1 MTEFR
6 NIEEQI
12 SAYLDNQMSEADR
25 EAFEA
30 EMVGNPELVAR
41 IERWSA
47 TDQLFASSIPTPS
60 DAHLDALLAASSAA
74 NTSRWPGLRIA
85 AMLAVF
91 AFGGVG
97 GYGLSQFTTNPQT
110 TIIVQA
116 TMGATNSHR
125 VFAAE
130 KRHAVEVTADETE
143 HLQTWLADRMGREM
157 TVPNLSA
164 FGLTFLGGRMLPFDD
179 RAAAQYMYE
188 TADGKRVTL
197 FMTRLDKHK
206 NTDVQILE
214 EANLTS
220 LRWQIGEWVFILTA
234 PLEQQQM
241 LPLHGEIKETLL

>member
-1 MTEFR
+1 MTDYR
-6 NIEEQI
+6 NIEEKI

-25 EAFEA
+25 AAFEA
-30 EMVGNPELVAR
+30 EMDGNQELVAR

-60 DAHLDALLAASSAA
+60 DSHLDALISASSAA
-74 NTSRWPGLRIA
+74 NTNRWPGLRIA

-197 FMTRLDKHK
+197 FMTRLDQDET
-206 NTDVQILE
+206 TDVQVLE
-214 EANLTS
+214 DQGLTS
-220 LRWQIGEWVFILTA
+220 LRWQSGEWVFILTA
-234 PLEQQQM
+234 PLEQQQLAPM
-241 LPLHGEIKETLL
+241 QVEVRDTLL

>member
-1 MTEFR
+1 MSDYR

-12 SAYLDNQMSEADR
+12 SAYLDAQMTPEQRAT
-25 EAFEA
+25 FQA
-30 EMVGNPELVAR
+30 EMAKDAELAAR
-41 IERWSA
+41 VQKWANTEA
-47 TDQLFASSIPTPS
+47 LFAESIPTPS
-60 DAHLDALLAASSAA
+60 AAHLDALVASQTVANRTQRPLA
-74 NTSRWPGLRIA
+74 RVA

-91 AFGGVG
+91 AFGGIC
-97 GYGLSQFTTNPQT
+97 GYGLSQLTTQTST

-130 KRHAVEVTADETE
+130 KRHAVEVSADETE

-197 FMTRLDKHK
+197 FMTRLDQEE
-206 NTDVQILE
+206 NTEVQVLQD
-214 EANLTS
+214 AGLTS
-220 LRWQIGEWVFILTA
+220 LRWQSGAWIFVLTA

-241 LPLHGEIKETLL
+241 APIQVEVKDTLL